1 MDVGHEAALRVAEA
15 ELRAAARAYARERVA
30 AAGEE
35 NELHAAGAARPVKL
49 SKEASAAMA
58 EVIVSFAREAV
69 HRPLKEAAFDGE
81 GQATQDHV
89 ERCLPQLLLDFA

>member
-1 MDVGHEAALRVAEA
+1 
-15 ELRAAARAYARERVA
+15 
-30 AAGEE
+30 
-35 NELHAAGAARPVKL
+35 
-49 SKEASAAMA
+49 MA

-81 GQATQDHV
+81 GCATQDHV